1 MLPNIIPSIISN
13 NNGNNSS
20 TVEVTYRENEV
31 NMALVRNFNFTHLI
45 NVRRDILQYVEGL
58 VSIGNEQHVINV
70 DLIECSCSYDVTL
83 HLNGI
88 LTDASRMGCRVE
100 VTVTSEFD
108 PDMAVLLLNE
118 NISKITWDYSS
129 YVSFVDLKDTA
140 RKMQSRKLSGFGEYF
155 IPKSIDNIREM
166 LNVDLSDI
174 SNFNDI
180 YSGDEILELLKS
192 PVKEK
197 SILLK

>member
-1 MLPNIIPSIISN
+1 MLPNIIPSIINN

-20 TVEVTYRENEV
+20 TVEVTYTENKI
-31 NMALVRNFNFTHLI
+31 NIALVRNFNFTHLV
-45 NVRRDILQYVEGL
+45 NVRRDVLQYVEGL
-58 VSIGNEQHVINV
+58 VNIGNEQPIISI
-70 DLIECSCSYDVTL
+70 DLIECSCSYDVSL

-88 LTDASRMGCRVE
+88 LTDASRMGCQIEITIV
-100 VTVTSEFD
+100 SEFD

-118 NISKITWDYSS
+118 HVVKATWDYSS
-129 YVSFVDLKDTA
+129 YVSFVSLKDTA
-140 RKMQSRKLSGFGEYF
+140 RKMKDCKLSGFGKYF
-155 IPKSIDNIREM
+155 IPKSIDNIRQLM
-166 LNVDLSDI
+166 NVDLSDVN
-174 SNFNDI
+174 NFNDI